1 LAEAFERLVRR
12 HRSEIF
18 RTVFRLSRNR
28 EDAED
33 LTQIT
38 FLNAYAALQRGAQP
52 EAPRAWLHAIARNAG
67 SRSFRQ
73 RRIVEVELDDE
84 TSSPVGEDVTSVA
97 ELQAALAQLTL
108 NQRAA
113 LLMRE
118 VGGLSAR
125 EIATR
130 LGISP
135 GAVATLLFRA
145 RRALRAE
152 LEGTPDWRPLLG
164 GAGALTTAL
173 RSAWLRLLGPAC
185 DGSELLSRSATAVG
199 VAAAATGVAFFT
211 TSAVP
216 VPAHAGGARVVHVAT
231 HARTVAHAAAARR
244 MPVAQ
249 LSLPAKVRGTAR
261 VASFVAAAPPHQ
273 VSAPRSAP
281 QVSSSSQ
288 NTASGEP
295 APAEPSPPEHA
306 TAPTP
311 AASAAADAQAP
322 AESPQPAPVA
332 VPTASA
338 EAQAQEL
345 VSSATQAATSAAA
358 PVTSAVPSTPTTT
371 LPETPVS
378 VPVDVPAVPPPPV
391 EPPSLPPPPT
401 GILPGG

>member
-84 TSSPVGEDVTSVA
+84 TSSPFDEDVTTVA

-152 LEGTPDWRPLLG
+152 LEGTPEWRPLLG
-164 GAGALTTAL
+164 GVGALTSVL
-173 RSAWLRLLGPAC
+173 RSAWLRLLGPAL
-185 DGSELLSRSATAVG
+185 DGSEVLSRSAAAVG
-199 VAAAATGVAFFT
+199 VAATAAGVAFFT
-211 TSAVP
+211 TSAAP
-216 VPAHAGGARVVHVAT
+216 VPAHAGGSRVVHVAT
-231 HARTVAHAAAARR
+231 HAPRVVHVAAVRR
-244 MPVAQ
+244 MAVAQ
-249 LSLPAKVRGTAR
+249 LSLPAKVRGTTR
-261 VASFVAAAPPHQ
+261 VASFVAAPRPHHL
-273 VSAPRSAP
+273 SAPASTAP
-281 QVSSSSQ
+281 VSSSSQ
-288 NTASGEP
+288 NTAPSEP
-295 APAEPSPPEHA
+295 APAEPSAPEHA
-306 TAPTP
+306 PAPAP
-311 AASAAADAQAP
+311 AAPAAATAQAP
-322 AESPQPAPVA
+322 AESAQPAPVA
-332 VPTASA
+332 ETTASA
-338 EAQAQEL
+338 QAQAQEL
-345 VSSATQAATSAAA
+345 VSSATHTVTSAAA
-358 PVTSAVPSTPTTT
+358 VTNVVPSTPATT

-378 VPVDVPAVPPPPV
+378 VPVDVPAVTPPPV
-391 EPPSLPPPPT
+391 EPPALPPPPT

>member
-84 TSSPVGEDVTSVA
+84 TASPVDDDVPTVT

-152 LEGTPDWRPLLG
+152 LEGTPEWRPLLG
-164 GAGALTTAL
+164 GVGALATAL

-185 DGSELLSRSATAVG
+185 DGSEVLARSATAVG
-199 VAAAATGVAFFT
+199 VAAAATGFAFVT

-216 VPAHAGGARVVHVAT
+216 VPAHAGGSRVVHVTT
-231 HARTVAHAAAARR
+231 HARTVAHVAAVRPT
-244 MPVAQ
+244 PVAQ
-249 LSLPAKVRGTAR
+249 VSLPAKARGTAR
-261 VASFVAAAPPHQ
+261 VASFVVTPRRHH
-273 VSAPRSAP
+273 VSAPTAAA
-281 QVSSSSQ
+281 QVSGSSP
-288 NTASGEP
+288 NTAPREP
-295 APAEPSPPEHA
+295 APAEPNAPEHA
-306 TAPTP
+306 TAPAP
-311 AASAAADAQAP
+311 AAAADQAP
-322 AESPQPAPVA
+322 AESPQSAPVA
-332 VPTASA
+332 EPTAST
-338 EAQAQEL
+338 QAQTQAL
-345 VSSATQAATSAAA
+345 VTSATHAVPPAA
-358 PVTSAVPSTPTTT
+358 PVTNAVPSTPAAT
-371 LPETPVS
+371 LPDAPVT
-378 VPVDVPAVPPPPV
+378 VPVDVPAVAPPPV
-391 EPPSLPPPPT
+391 EPPPLPPPPT